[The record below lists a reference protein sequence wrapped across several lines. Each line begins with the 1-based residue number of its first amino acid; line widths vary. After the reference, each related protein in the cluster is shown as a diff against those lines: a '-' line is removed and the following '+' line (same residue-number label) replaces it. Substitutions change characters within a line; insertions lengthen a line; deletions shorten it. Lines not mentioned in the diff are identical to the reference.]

1 MLLIFLLSKLLAN
14 KICMQRGLL
23 RDTWNILWNITSNN
37 TIVKTCI
44 LRWNVNVET
53 FCEIILLERGRM
65 CLSHPHTVGLKL
77 VNASAYGIPYEW
89 N

>member
-1 MLLIFLLSKLLAN
+1 
-14 KICMQRGLL
+14 MQRGLL

-53 FCEIILLERGRM
+53 FCEIILLERGGGERM
-65 CLSHPHTVGLKL
+65 CLSHPHTVETCKR
-77 VNASAYGIPYEW
+77 VSVW
-89 N
+89 DTV